1 MDAGH
6 ELPGLYAGI
15 GGILCWR
22 YGGPALGY
30 RMSALSFSKIS
41 ASLNAL
47 LATIG
52 LATVAALTTPDI
64 AGQTRNTLEIVLAC
78 VWAAYVL
85 QLIETLIMQR
95 ARDIRG
101 RSLEIAVD
109 VLAVLVPL
117 AAFFLARGRDQ
128 SLFCA
133 IWLLKPLRGSTFF
146 RLLGRVL
153 TKEARNLIGVTSIF
167 VIVLFG
173 AALAAYVIERDVQPD
188 KFGSIPLAMWWAVVT
203 LSTTGYGDEIPQSF
217 AGRVLAGLVM
227 MSGIGIFALWAGILA
242 TGFYEEVRRQDFVRN
257 WQLVAAVPLFQKLGS
272 GALIEIVR
280 ALRPRVVPAGGI
292 ICRKGEAGDQMF
304 FIVEGRVSVAT
315 PNPVELGS
323 GSFFG
328 EMALITGEPRS
339 ATVSATTEVSLLS
352 LYSSDFQ
359 MLSSSSPEIAE
370 IIRKTALERRGAV
383 PKS

>member
-1 MDAGH
+1 
-6 ELPGLYAGI
+6 
-15 GGILCWR
+15 
-22 YGGPALGY
+22 
-30 RMSALSFSKIS
+30 MSALPFSKILT
-41 ASLNAL
+41 SLNAVLAAVGL
-47 LATIG
+47 L
-52 LATVAALTTPDI
+52 TVAALTTPDI
-64 AGQTRNTLEIVLAC
+64 TGQTRLALQIVLIC
-78 VWAAYVL
+78 VWAAYVF
-85 QLIETLIMQR
+85 QLTETLVMQR
-95 ARDIRG
+95 AKDARG
-101 RSLEIAVD
+101 TGVEIAVD
-109 VLAVLVPL
+109 VLAVLIPL
-117 AAFFLARGRDQ
+117 VAFLFIRGRDQ
-128 SLFCA
+128 SLYCA

-167 VIVLFG
+167 GIVLFV
-173 AALAAYVIERDVQPD
+173 AALAAYIIERDVQPD
-188 KFGSIPLAMWWAVVT
+188 KFGSIPLAMWWAVTT

-217 AGRVLAGLVM
+217 AGRILAGLVM

-272 GALIEIVR
+272 AALIEIVR

-292 ICRKGEAGDQMF
+292 ICRKGEAGDQMY

-339 ATVSATTEVSLLS
+339 ATVSAATEVSLLS

-359 MLSSSSPEIAE
+359 MLSSSSPEIAD
-370 IIRKTALERRGAV
+370 IIRKTALERRGAA

>member
-1 MDAGH
+1 
-6 ELPGLYAGI
+6 
-15 GGILCWR
+15 
-22 YGGPALGY
+22 
-30 RMSALSFSKIS
+30 MSALRFSKIS

-47 LATIG
+47 FVAIG
-52 LATVAALTTPDI
+52 LLTVAAVTLPNIT
-64 AGQTRNTLEIVLAC
+64 GQTRLILEVLLAGI
-78 VWAAYVL
+78 WAAYVL

-95 ARDIRG
+95 MRDVRG
-101 RSLEIAVD
+101 RALEITVD
-109 VLAVLVPL
+109 VLAVLVPV
-117 AAFFLARGRDQ
+117 AAFFFVGGRDQ
-128 SLFCA
+128 SLYCA

-167 VIVLFG
+167 GIVLFG
-173 AALAAYVIERDVQPD
+173 AALAAYIIERDGQPD

-280 ALRPRVVPAGGI
+280 ALRPRVVPAGAI
-292 ICRKGEAGDQMF
+292 ICRKGETGDQMF

-315 PNPVELGS
+315 PNPVELGT

-328 EMALITGEPRS
+328 EMALISGEPRS
-339 ATVSATTEVSLLS
+339 ATVSAATEVSLLS

-359 MLSSSSPEIAE
+359 MLSSSSPEIAD
-370 IIRKTALERRGAV
+370 IIHKTALERRGAT
-383 PKS
+383 PKT

>member
-1 MDAGH
+1 VPLYVWIEAILFSGKW
-6 ELPGLYAGI
+6 LPT
-15 GGILCWR
+15 
-22 YGGPALGY
+22 LGY
-30 RMSALSFSKIS
+30 CPGYKMSALSFSKIS
-41 ASLNAL
+41 SSLNTL
-47 LATIG
+47 LAAIG
-52 LATVAALTTPDI
+52 LLTVAVLTTPDI
-64 AGQTRNTLEIVLAC
+64 VGQTRLILELMLAGI
-78 VWAAYVL
+78 WAVYVL
-85 QLIETLIMQR
+85 QLIETLVMHR
-95 ARDIRG
+95 ARDVRG
-101 RSLEIAVD
+101 RIPEIAVD
-109 VLAVLVPL
+109 MLAVLVPL
-117 AAFFLARGRDQ
+117 AAFLLIRGRDQ
-128 SLFCA
+128 SLYCT

-167 VIVLFG
+167 GIVLFA
-173 AALAAYVIERDVQPD
+173 AALAAYIIERDVQPD
-188 KFGSIPLAMWWAVVT
+188 KFGSIPLAMWWAVTT
-203 LSTTGYGDEIPQSF
+203 LSTTGYGDEIPQSL
-217 AGRVLAGLVM
+217 AGRTLAGLVM
-227 MSGIGIFALWAGILA
+227 MCGIGIFALWAGILA

-257 WQLVAAVPLFQKLGS
+257 WQLVAGVPLFQKLGS

-292 ICRKGEAGDQMF
+292 ICRKGEAGDQMY

-339 ATVSATTEVSLLS
+339 ATVSAATEVSLLS

-370 IIRKTALERRGAV
+370 IIRQTALERRGAA
-383 PKS
+383 PKA

>member
-1 MDAGH
+1 
-6 ELPGLYAGI
+6 
-15 GGILCWR
+15 
-22 YGGPALGY
+22 
-30 RMSALSFSKIS
+30 MSALPFSKILT
-41 ASLNAL
+41 SLNAVLAAAGL
-47 LATIG
+47 L
-52 LATVAALTTPDI
+52 TVAALTTDI
-64 AGQTRNTLEIVLAC
+64 MGQTRFALQILLIC
-78 VWAAYVL
+78 IWAAYVF
-85 QLIETLIMQR
+85 QLVETLVMHR
-95 ARDIRG
+95 AKDVRG
-101 RSLEIAVD
+101 AGIEIAVD
-109 VLAVLVPL
+109 VLAVLIPL
-117 AAFFLARGRDQ
+117 VAFLFIRGRDQ
-128 SLFCA
+128 SLYCA

-167 VIVLFG
+167 GIVLFV
-173 AALAAYVIERDVQPD
+173 AALAAYIIERDVQPD
-188 KFGSIPLAMWWAVVT
+188 KFGSIPLAMWWAVTT
-203 LSTTGYGDEIPQSF
+203 LSTTGYGDEIPQSL
-217 AGRVLAGLVM
+217 AGRILAGLVM

-257 WQLVAAVPLFQKLGS
+257 WQLVAGVPLFQKLGS

-292 ICRKGEAGDQMF
+292 ICRKGEAGDQMY

-339 ATVSATTEVSLLS
+339 ATVSAATEVSLLS
-352 LYSSDFQ
+352 LYASDFQ

-370 IIRKTALERRGAV
+370 IIRKTALERRSAA

>member
-1 MDAGH
+1 MSV
-6 ELPGLYAGI
+6 LP
-15 GGILCWR
+15 
-22 YGGPALGY
+22 
-30 RMSALSFSKIS
+30 FSKILT
-41 ASLNAL
+41 SLNAVLAAVGL
-47 LATIG
+47 L
-52 LATVAALTTPDI
+52 TVAALTTPDI
-64 AGQTRNTLEIVLAC
+64 TGQTRLALQIVLIC
-78 VWAAYVL
+78 VWAAYVF
-85 QLIETLIMQR
+85 QLIETLVVQR
-95 ARDIRG
+95 AKDARG
-101 RSLEIAVD
+101 TGVEIAVD
-109 VLAVLVPL
+109 VLAVLIPL
-117 AAFFLARGRDQ
+117 VAFLFIRGRDQ
-128 SLFCA
+128 SLYCA

-153 TKEARNLIGVTSIF
+153 MKEARNLIGVTSIF
-167 VIVLFG
+167 GIVLFV
-173 AALAAYVIERDVQPD
+173 AALAAYIIERDVQPD
-188 KFGSIPLAMWWAVVT
+188 KFGSIPLAMWWAVTT

-217 AGRVLAGLVM
+217 AGRILAGLVM

-272 GALIEIVR
+272 AALIEIVR

-292 ICRKGEAGDQMF
+292 ICRKGEAGDQMY

-339 ATVSATTEVSLLS
+339 ATVSAATEVSLLS

-359 MLSSSSPEIAE
+359 MLSSSSPEIAD
-370 IIRKTALERRGAV
+370 IIRKTALERRGAA

>member
-1 MDAGH
+1 
-6 ELPGLYAGI
+6 
-15 GGILCWR
+15 
-22 YGGPALGY
+22 
-30 RMSALSFSKIS
+30 MSALPFSKIS

-47 LATIG
+47 LVAIG
-52 LATVAALTTPDI
+52 LVTVAALTTPDI
-64 AGQTRNTLEIVLAC
+64 TGRTRLILEVLLAGI
-78 VWAAYVL
+78 WAAYVL

-95 ARDIRG
+95 ARDVRG
-101 RSLEIAVD
+101 RVLEITVD
-109 VLAVLVPL
+109 VLAVLVPV
-117 AAFFLARGRDQ
+117 AAFLFVGGRDQ
-128 SLFCA
+128 SLYCA

-146 RLLGRVL
+146 RLLGKVL

-167 VIVLFG
+167 GIVLFG
-173 AALAAYVIERDVQPD
+173 AALAAYIIERDAQPD

-272 GALIEIVR
+272 AALIEIVR
-280 ALRPRVVPAGGI
+280 ALRPRVVPAGAI
-292 ICRKGEAGDQMF
+292 ICRKGDTGDQMF
-304 FIVEGRVSVAT
+304 FIVEGRVNVAT

-328 EMALITGEPRS
+328 EMALISGEPRS
-339 ATVSATTEVSLLS
+339 ATVSAATEVSLLS
-352 LYSSDFQ
+352 LYSADFQ
-359 MLSSSSPEIAE
+359 MLSSSSPEIAD
-370 IIRKTALERRGAV
+370 IIRKTALERRGTT
-383 PKS
+383 PKP